1 MEQHGNIKVLI
12 RLDLSAMT
20 WEDWQLYCKL
30 DSDAIVR
37 DLNRRIEEALNNSTT
52 RTEAWNRATKVLD
65 RYADWGAADTEGYAV
80 LECLISMRFPR
91 IN

>member
-20 WEDWQLYCKL
+20 WDDWQLYCKI
-30 DSDAIVR
+30 DSELITQK
-37 DLNRRIEEALNNSTT
+37 LNRRVEEVLNNSTT
-52 RTEAWNRATKVLD
+52 RAEAWKRATEVLD
-65 RYADWGAADTEGYAV
+65 HYSDWGAADTEGYAV
-80 LECLISMRFPR
+80 LERLISLRFPR